1 MDCFITGTDTG
12 AGKTYV
18 TCALLQALSNLCIGV
33 AALKPIAAGFESYG
47 TERINEDVYRHR
59 ANASVP
65 LDPAIANPYAFEA
78 PTAPHLAA
86 ALEGREVELSV
97 IEHAF
102 ERAKLSADIVIVEG
116 VGGWCLPIN
125 PEQMQADLVR
135 QLRLP
140 VVMVAGIRLGG
151 LNHGLL
157 TARAIE
163 GDGCELIGWV
173 ANIVD
178 PEYVYAEKIIDSLL
192 PRIPAPM
199 LGRLTWEPEE
209 ANRETHHALADAI
222 ATLSRPRKL
231 SYPEYGHARDPA
243 ARD

>member
-18 TCALLQALSNLCIGV
+18 TCALLQALSNRGIAV

-65 LDPAIANPYAFEA
+65 LDLAIANPYAFEA

-86 ALEGREVELSV
+86 ALEGQRVELPV
-97 IEHAF
+97 IERAF
-102 ERAKLSADIVIVEG
+102 ERAKLATEVVLVEG
-116 VGGWCLPIN
+116 VGGWCLPVN
-125 PEQMQADLVR
+125 PDQMQADLVR
-135 QLRLP
+135 ELRLP
-140 VVMVAGIRLGG
+140 VVMVAGIRLGA
-151 LNHGLL
+151 LNHSLL

-163 GDGCELIGWV
+163 ADGCELIGWV

-178 PEYVYAEKIIDSLL
+178 ATYVYAQQTIDALL
-192 PRIPAPM
+192 PRIRAPL
-199 LGRLTWEPEE
+199 LGRVVWGPEE
-209 ANRETHHALADAI
+209 ANRATHHALADA
-222 ATLSRPRKL
+222 TGMLSRPRNT
-231 SYPEYGHARDPA
+231 
-243 ARD
+243 

>member
-18 TCALLQALSNLCIGV
+18 TCALLKALSNRGIGV
-33 AALKPIAAGFESYG
+33 AALKPIAAGLEWYG

-59 ANASVP
+59 ANASVQ

-86 ALEGREVELSV
+86 ALEGRRVELSV
-97 IEHAF
+97 IEQAF
-102 ERAKLSADIVIVEG
+102 ERAKLAAEVVIVEG

-140 VVMVAGIRLGG
+140 VVMVAAIRLGG
-151 LNHGLL
+151 LNHSLL
-157 TARAIE
+157 TARTIE
-163 GDGCELIGWV
+163 ADGCDLIGWV

-178 PEYVYAEKIIDSLL
+178 PSYVYAQQTIDSLL
-192 PRIPAPM
+192 PRIHAPL
-199 LGRLTWEPEE
+199 LGQVVWGSGEE
-209 ANRETHHALADAI
+209 NQNTHQALLDAT
-222 ATLSRPRKL
+222 AMLSR
-231 SYPEYGHARDPA
+231 ARHD
-243 ARD
+243 